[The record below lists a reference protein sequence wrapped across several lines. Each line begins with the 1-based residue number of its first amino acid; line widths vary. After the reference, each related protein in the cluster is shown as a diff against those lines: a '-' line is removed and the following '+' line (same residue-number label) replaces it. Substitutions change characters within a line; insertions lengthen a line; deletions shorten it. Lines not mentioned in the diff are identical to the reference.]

1 MEDII
6 FNNKSLSEAIKL
18 LEAKKQSEKNLLI
31 AHFEFTKEQ
40 LNPVNIIKE
49 KFNQTIHSG
58 EIKNKIITAVMGVV
72 SGFATKKLL
81 FGKASNPI
89 VGLALSAVQTK
100 LFSAAKESN
109 IVQEKGIPIALDFL
123 KKIKID

>member
-1 MEDII
+1 MNNII
-6 FNNKSLSEAIKL
+6 NNNKSLSEAIKQ

-40 LNPVNIIKE
+40 LNPLNIIKE
-49 KFNQTIHSG
+49 KFNHTIHSG
-58 EIKNKIITAVMGVV
+58 EVKDKIITAVMGVV

-81 FGKASNPI
+81 FSKSTNPI
-89 VGLALSAVQTK
+89 VGLLLSGVQTK

-109 IVQEKGIPIALDFL
+109 IIQEKGIPIALDFL

>member
-6 FNNKSLSEAIKL
+6 FNNKSLSEAIKQ

-58 EIKNKIITAVMGVV
+58 EIKDKIITAVMGVV

-81 FGKASNPI
+81 FGKSSNPI